1 MFNIFKSNTKDYEG
15 KNFYSFCCRNSNGE
29 EIQMNSFIGKVCLVV
44 NVASQYE
51 EAEPSALN
59 FPTTGLVDENFKQLC
74 ELDKRYRD
82 QGLVI
87 LGFPTN
93 QFAGQEPA
101 LQEEIVSFIKRK
113 YNVDFEIYQKI
124 DVNGQNTH
132 PLFDYL
138 KTILTG
144 TITNDLK
151 WHFTKFLID
160 RNGNPVKR
168 YAPNDS
174 PFSFEEEIRH
184 LLRQECVFLTR
195 GAAGSLPAGQGLQG
209 QELQGQGLQ
218 GQTREWEKE
227 KELRGK
233 DWEREKEL
241 RGKDWEKERELKE
254 QKPAVSLQGQSK
266 QEVLAKDWNKEQV
279 AERSNY
285 QGNVGNTE
293 FGLHKE
299 KTKDVTPQKEKSQ
312 SHYEGQVGNTQ
323 FGLHTEK
330 KEVNLP
336 GQEKSQSHYQG
347 QVGNTQFGLH
357 TEKKEVNTDQQKE
370 LDTLRQRE
378 LEREKQMKSSKK
390 STLEEKDLGGVEQK
404 KMGEGG
410 LIGAQMG
417 IHIGGHS
424 LQTGIQAGK
433 DTSKAQEQT
442 K

>member
-1 MFNIFKSNTKDYEG
+1 
-15 KNFYSFCCRNSNGE
+15 
-29 EIQMNSFIGKVCLVV
+29 MNSYLGKVCLVV

-51 EAEPSALN
+51 EVEPSALN
-59 FPTTGLVDENFKQLC
+59 FPTTGLADENFKQLC

-82 QGLVI
+82 QGLII

-113 YNVDFEIYQKI
+113 YNVDFEIYQKV
-124 DVNGQNTH
+124 DVNGPNTH

-168 YAPNDS
+168 YAPNDP

-184 LLRQECVFLTR
+184 LLRQECVFQKGMEETR
-195 GAAGSLPAGQGLQG
+195 LPGQA
-209 QELQGQGLQ
+209 
-218 GQTREWEKE
+218 REEKDLSGRDWEKE
-227 KELRGK
+227 KDL
-233 DWEREKEL
+233 
-241 RGKDWEKERELKE
+241 KEREWKQKE
-254 QKPAVSLQGQSK
+254 WKEEKPALSLQGQSTK
-266 QEVLAKDWNKEQV
+266 QELQAKDWNKEQV
-279 AERSNY
+279 AERSHY
-285 QGNVGNTE
+285 QGNIGNTDI
-293 FGLHKE
+293 GLQKE

-312 SHYEGQVGNTQ
+312 SHYEGNVGNTQ

-330 KEVNLP
+330 KEVKLP
-336 GQEKSQSHYQG
+336 EKEQSQSHYQG
-347 QVGNTQFGLH
+347 NVGNTQFELKTG
-357 TEKKEVNTDQQKE
+357 KKEVSTDQQKE
-370 LDTLRQRE
+370 LDTLRER
-378 LEREKQMKSSKK
+378 EREKDLQKAK
-390 STLEEKDLGGVEQK
+390 LEKDVSGVEQK

-417 IHIGGHS
+417 IHLGGHS
-424 LQTGIQAGK
+424 IQTGIQAGK
-433 DTSKAQEQT
+433 DTSKTQEQA